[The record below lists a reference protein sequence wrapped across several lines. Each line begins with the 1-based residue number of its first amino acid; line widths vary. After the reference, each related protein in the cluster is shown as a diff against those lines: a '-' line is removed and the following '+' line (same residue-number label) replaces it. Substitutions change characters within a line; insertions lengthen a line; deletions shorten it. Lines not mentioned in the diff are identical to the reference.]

1 MKEIISLLAH
11 FQEQLQVLVND
22 FQKVKN
28 TVYDIYKENE
38 TLKEENENLKR
49 LLFEKEKEEE
59 EEGKTAE
66 TSQDNLERLYTEG
79 FHICH
84 LNFGEAREGDC
95 LFCMGLFEADEEVEV
110 D

>member
-49 LLFEKEKEEE
+49 LLFEKEE
-59 EEGKTAE
+59 EEGKSADTN
-66 TSQDNLERLYTEG
+66 QDNLVRLYKEG
-79 FHICH
+79 FHVCH
-84 LNFGEAREGDC
+84 LNFGETREGDC
-95 LFCMGLFEADEEVEV
+95 LFCMGLFEDDEEVEV
-110 D
+110 E

>member
-38 TLKEENENLKR
+38 TLKEENENLKG

-59 EEGKTAE
+59 EGKSADA
-66 TSQDNLERLYTEG
+66 SQDNLARLYKEG